1 MKGSRVG
8 FDGCSITAVD
18 CNGKRIYGFIT
29 DVDAPLLLP
38 EGAARRRSHDR
49 HQLNA
54 HLTESEIAMASE
66 LSSSHVPVAGVRVG
80 ELIDGR
86 PVGRFRY
93 LLLALAGAVMFLDGF
108 DTQAISFAAPAIGR
122 EWGLSV
128 SALGPIFSAAIVGLM
143 VGYLCLAPLA
153 QRFGHRRTVLVCTAM
168 FGILT
173 LLCALAESS
182 IQLIAL
188 RFLTGAGLG
197 AAIPSLVA
205 LTSEFAPARRR
216 SSFVMFIYCWYA
228 FGFVAA
234 GVVSGIVIPTWGWR
248 AMFVVGGS
256 VPLVLLVFLLRY
268 LPESPRYLLLRGA
281 HNRVH
286 AILRRLDP
294 GLPIDAIVLADASDS
309 AQPAAPANGKVSVV
323 LDLVRGRWFLN
334 TLLLWLAF
342 VANLAAFYAIQS
354 WLPTIV
360 GSLGESSRVV
370 IASTVLT
377 TVGGI
382 VAAIFIGPAM
392 DRTSPFRTLGVV
404 YLVGAGF
411 VALLG
416 WVIGGGSTWLLL
428 GAAFL
433 TGTCVTGGQMSVI
446 ALATVLYPTSMR
458 STGVGW
464 ALGMGRLG
472 GIAGPVIV
480 GAALGAGVA
489 PREVFFAIAMILIG
503 ASICVLALERRVRS
517 QRRTAS

>member
-1 MKGSRVG
+1 
-8 FDGCSITAVD
+8 
-18 CNGKRIYGFIT
+18 
-29 DVDAPLLLP
+29 
-38 EGAARRRSHDR
+38 
-49 HQLNA
+49 
-54 HLTESEIAMASE
+54 MASE
-66 LSSSHVPVAGVRVG
+66 LSHSHVSTTGIRVD
-80 ELIDGR
+80 ELIDAR
-86 PVGRFRY
+86 PVGRFHH

-108 DTQAISFAAPAIGR
+108 DTQAISFAAPAIAR
-122 EWGLSV
+122 EWRLPV
-128 SALGPIFSAAIVGLM
+128 SSLGPIFSAAIVGLM

-153 QRFGHRRTVLVCTAM
+153 HRFGHRRTILVCTAM

-173 LLCALAESS
+173 LLCALTASP

-216 SSFVMFIYCWYA
+216 SSFVVFIYCWYA

-234 GVVSGIVIPTWGWR
+234 GVISGFIIPMWGWR
-248 AMFVVGGS
+248 AMFVVGGTA
-256 VPLVLLVFLLRY
+256 PLVLLVLLLRH

-281 HNRVH
+281 HARAH
-286 AILRRLDP
+286 TTLRRLYP
-294 GLPIDAIVLADASDS
+294 NLPINVIVTTDAPDSGQTAEPAKRKASV
-309 AQPAAPANGKVSVV
+309 A

-334 TLLLWLAF
+334 TVLLWLAF
-342 VANLAAFYAIQS
+342 GANLATFYAIQS

-377 TVGGI
+377 TIGGI
-382 VAAIFIGPAM
+382 VAALLIGPAM

-404 YLVGAGF
+404 YLLGSGF
-411 VALLG
+411 VALFGL
-416 WVIGGGSTWLLL
+416 VIGGGNTWALL
-428 GAAFL
+428 GSAFL

-446 ALATVLYPTSMR
+446 ALATVLYPPDMR

-464 ALGMGRLG
+464 ALGVGRLG
-472 GIAGPVIV
+472 GIAGPLVV
-480 GAALGAGVA
+480 GVALGAGAA
-489 PREVFFAIAMILIG
+489 PREAFFAMATILVV

-517 QRRTAS
+517 QRHTAN